1 MENINDSADENRPG
15 TSLNKKRG
23 NKSEEIVQNK
33 SSNLPNREKVSTQ
46 KGSRRG
52 NQQYFD
58 LRGSSSQSQFRQL
71 ANQSFIKQQKKITFL
86 NYKFRTVNMT
96 SSFYNQAQ
104 RDLGFNPPGSNQDF
118 SKSLSSFHKGSLIG
132 SRYNTKDFSKIIPKN
147 IMFDKE
153 VLYDELLKTK
163 NNQNILV
170 QENHSLKTKLIG
182 MKEEI
187 FRICKK
193 EQINPYDIEQSKYK
207 QLFKES
213 ANSTPNS
220 NKATLIFNLKKQ
232 ITELQNEAKIKE
244 QDLQKIQ
251 RSVKLTSIK
260 ELEVSKFIFHL
271 FILVKKTKKQ
281 VQLKMYSEECLRL
294 RRMLEQQMKL
304 DKDDRYQKQF
314 EIVRFQQSEYFKIR
328 LKINDSQEVEGSLR
342 DPNSNYNQAFSL
354 LKQDNIQMA
363 ANLKRQEEEIF
374 AQRIVIE
381 TLEKQLRNQKH
392 ENQQQKR
399 ILVEKDREIE
409 SFKGNDPFVNNGKK
423 NSQFTVEGQLK
434 IELDKK
440 QQEISLLTHQI
451 QQKDKRIM
459 DAEKRSREK
468 EADLLDKLSAEVKEK
483 QDLQNMLDKER
494 DLIYK
499 MRQDLERL
507 QQDRRYT
514 KVDIISS
521 QATIND
527 IENNNSPGELSSRQ
541 INQRRSVR
549 QNTNISTRSFQA
561 NNYEQSPIQNLSRKR
576 LSKVN
581 SDEIQQIGEN
591 LKYKLKLQR
600 ITLNQ
605 LEKYLFKDEYQYQDV
620 SLQEIYNAFQEIMV
634 NGLYANQN
642 QFCKLN
648 RYPFKMTDEG
658 QILTLSR
665 YLIEDNNQDW
675 VTFDPNQRNSISV
688 VKSVLR
694 HLLENYNIV
703 SQQQEIKDMVKVTQ
717 QLSKQKGGLIDML
730 QRDPASK
737 KINGSLC
744 CDKKQLLYAL
754 DQLEIQLS
762 PQEQECL
769 FIKLYE
775 ENQSLD
781 QIKIDSIFKIFN
793 QERYNTLTELN
804 TKDLQDQSDSHQDF
818 SKHNSQNVLPKQDS
832 KLAFPTTKKN
842 SIKSDVSKS
851 QLSNKSKAFKNV
863 VANDF
868 NVYNSNVDQEAVAAN
883 QNNYMLE
890 DEEEVESQGQ
900 ISNDDDHSQHQQN
913 NRNQT
918 NSNHQNVNNNNNNR
932 SHHVNNQ
939 SSQINYLNI
948 AQEHEQ
954 LLAEQTNYTQKTNSQ
969 FQNDPNDPFQDSQ
982 HD

>member
-1 MENINDSADENRPG
+1 MENINDSAEENRPG

-23 NKSEEIVQNK
+23 NKSEDIVQNM
-33 SSNLPNREKVSTQ
+33 SSNQPNREKISTQ
-46 KGSRRG
+46 KGQRRG

-58 LRGSSSQSQFRQL
+58 LRGSSSQSQ
-71 ANQSFIKQQKKITFL
+71 
-86 NYKFRTVNMT
+86 FRTVNMT

-118 SKSLSSFHKGSLIG
+118 SKSLSSFHKGSVVG
-132 SRYNTKDFSKIIPKN
+132 SRYSTKDFSKIIPKN

-213 ANSTPNS
+213 ANSTQNL
-220 NKATLIFNLKKQ
+220 NKQSQATLIFNLKKQ
-232 ITELQNEAKIKE
+232 ITELQNEAKAKE

-260 ELEVSKFIFHL
+260 ELEV
-271 FILVKKTKKQ
+271 
-281 VQLKMYSEECLRL
+281 QLKMYSEECLRL
-294 RRMLEQQMKL
+294 RRMLEQQMRL
-304 DKDDRYQKQF
+304 DKDDR
-314 EIVRFQQSEYFKIR
+314 FKIS
-328 LKINDSQEVEGSLR
+328 DSQEVEGSLR
-342 DPNSNYNQAFSL
+342 DPNSNYNQAFAL

-440 QQEISLLTHQI
+440 QQELSLLTHQI

-459 DAEKRSREK
+459 DTEKRSREK

-499 MRQDLERL
+499 LRQDLERL

-527 IENNNSPGELSSRQ
+527 IENNNSPGELSTRQ
-541 INQRRSVR
+541 LNQRRSVR

-561 NNYEQSPIQNLSRKR
+561 NFEQGFIQNLSRKR
-576 LSKVN
+576 LQKVN
-581 SDEIQQIGEN
+581 SEEITQIGEN

-605 LEKYLFKDEYQYQDV
+605 LEKFLFKDEYQYQDV
-620 SLQEIYNAFQEIMV
+620 SLQEIYYAFLE
-634 NGLYANQN
+634 
-642 QFCKLN
+642 
-648 RYPFKMTDEG
+648 YPFKMTDEG

-665 YLIEDNNQDW
+665 YLIEDNSQDW
-675 VTFDPNQRNSISV
+675 VTFDPNQRNNISV

-703 SQQQEIKDMVKVTQ
+703 SQQQEIKDMIKVTQ
-717 QLSKQKGGLIDML
+717 QLNKQKGGLIDML
-730 QRDPASK
+730 LRDPASK

-754 DQLEIQLS
+754 DQLEIQLN
-762 PQEQECL
+762 PQEYECL

-804 TKDLQDQSDSHQDF
+804 AKDLYDQSDSNQEF
-818 SKHNSQNVLPKQDS
+818 SKQNSQNVLPKQES
-832 KLAFPTTKKN
+832 KVVFPTTTKN

-851 QLSNKSKAFKNV
+851 QLSNKSKAFKHV

-868 NVYNSNVDQEAVAAN
+868 NAYNSNVDQEAVAAN

-900 ISNDDDHSQHQQN
+900 ISNDDDHSQYQQN

-918 NSNHQNVNNNNNNR
+918 NSNHQNVNNNNNNNNIR
-932 SHHVNNQ
+932 SHHANNQ

-969 FQNDPNDPFQDSQ
+969 FQNDPNDLFQDSQ

>member
-23 NKSEEIVQNK
+23 NKSEEIIQNK

-58 LRGSSSQSQFRQL
+58 LRGSSSQSQ
-71 ANQSFIKQQKKITFL
+71 
-86 NYKFRTVNMT
+86 FRTVNMT

-118 SKSLSSFHKGSLIG
+118 SKSLSSFHKGSVIG
-132 SRYNTKDFSKIIPKN
+132 SRYSNKDFSKIIPKN

-193 EQINPYDIEQSKYK
+193 EQINPYEIEQSKYK

-213 ANSTPNS
+213 ANSTPS
-220 NKATLIFNLKKQ
+220 LNKQSQATLIFNLKKQ
-232 ITELQNEAKIKE
+232 ITELQNEAKAKE

-260 ELEVSKFIFHL
+260 ELEV
-271 FILVKKTKKQ
+271 
-281 VQLKMYSEECLRL
+281 QLKMYSEECLRL
-294 RRMLEQQMKL
+294 RRMLEQQIKL
-304 DKDDRYQKQF
+304 DKD
-314 EIVRFQQSEYFKIR
+314 ER
-328 LKINDSQEVEGSLR
+328 LKINDSQEVDGSQR

-541 INQRRSVR
+541 INHRRSVR
-549 QNTNISTRSFQA
+549 QNTNISTRSFQT
-561 NNYEQSPIQNLSRKR
+561 NFEQGSIQNLSRKR
-576 LSKVN
+576 LQKVN
-581 SDEIQQIGEN
+581 SEEIQQIGEN

-605 LEKYLFKDEYQYQDV
+605 LEKFLFKDEYQYQDV
-620 SLQEIYNAFQEIMV
+620 SLQEIYNAFQE
-634 NGLYANQN
+634 
-642 QFCKLN
+642 
-648 RYPFKMTDEG
+648 YPFKMNDEG

-665 YLIEDNNQDW
+665 YLIEDNSQDW
-675 VTFDPNQRNSISV
+675 ITFDPNQRNNISV

-694 HLLENYNIV
+694 HLLENYTIV
-703 SQQQEIKDMVKVTQ
+703 SQQQEIRDMVKVTQ
-717 QLSKQKGGLIDML
+717 QLNKQKGGLLDML

-754 DQLEIQLS
+754 DQLEIQLNS
-762 PQEQECL
+762 QEQECL

-793 QERYNTLTELN
+793 QERYNTLTEMN
-804 TKDLQDQSDSHQDF
+804 AKDLQDQSDSNQEF
-818 SKHNSQNVLPKQDS
+818 SKQNSQNNLPKQES
-832 KLAFPTTKKN
+832 KVTFPTGKKN

-900 ISNDDDHSQHQQN
+900 ISNEDDHSQYQQN

-918 NSNHQNVNNNNNNR
+918 NSNHQNVNNNNNRNN
-932 SHHVNNQ
+932 HVNNQ

-982 HD
+982 HE